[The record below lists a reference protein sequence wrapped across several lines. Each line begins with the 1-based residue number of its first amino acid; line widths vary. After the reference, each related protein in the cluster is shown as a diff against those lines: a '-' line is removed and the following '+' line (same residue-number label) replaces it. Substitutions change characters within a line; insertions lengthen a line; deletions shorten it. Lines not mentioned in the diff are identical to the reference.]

1 MVRKPSPAAPADAGN
16 PKASAQ
22 GAKGTPV
29 TAAADTPPQKAGP
42 SDGTSGQA
50 AAAEK
55 TASSAPSG
63 EAGSAG
69 QQNAAPGSATCA
81 GTGTGTGSGTGS
93 GRGSSGGSDLLKEIL
108 EGFLKTSTLQSD
120 YQSLYRSLPTV
131 VGIAA
136 EILKKKEAGD
146 AALDEGMQA
155 VERVLTDA
163 RDKAEQLSNTMS
175 AQQADLEKLLN
186 DKASLT
192 ELLKASQQKKGEAF
206 QGMPQFGPGTA
217 ALADPK
223 VAYQLNTL
231 MGNIN
236 SMVAREVERQIAGL
250 RSQANAAPQHN
261 RPKL

>member
-1 MVRKPSPAAPADAGN
+1 MVRKPSPAASAGADD
-16 PKASAQ
+16 PKASTQ
-22 GAKGTPV
+22 GAKGTQG
-29 TAAADTPPQKAGP
+29 TAAADTSTQETAPSSGADGQFSSSQQGP
-42 SDGTSGQA
+42 SNA
-50 AAAEK
+50 A
-55 TASSAPSG
+55 SG
-63 EAGSAG
+63 EAGSTG
-69 QQNAAPGSATCA
+69 QQNAAPGSAT
-81 GTGTGTGSGTGS
+81 GTGTGSG
-93 GRGSSGGSDLLKEIL
+93 RRSSGGSDLLKEIL
-108 EGFLKTSTLQSD
+108 ESFLKTSTLQSD

-175 AQQADLEKLLN
+175 AQQAALEKLLN

-192 ELLKASQQKKGEAF
+192 ELLKASQQKKGELF
-206 QGMPQFGPGTA
+206 QGVPHFGPGAA

-250 RSQANAAPQHN
+250 RSQANAGQQQN
-261 RPKL
+261 RQKS

>member
-1 MVRKPSPAAPADAGN
+1 M
-16 PKASAQ
+16 
-22 GAKGTPV
+22 
-29 TAAADTPPQKAGP
+29 
-42 SDGTSGQA
+42 
-50 AAAEK
+50 
-55 TASSAPSG
+55 
-63 EAGSAG
+63 
-69 QQNAAPGSATCA
+69 
-81 GTGTGTGSGTGS
+81 
-93 GRGSSGGSDLLKEIL
+93 
-108 EGFLKTSTLQSD
+108 QSD

-155 VERVLTDA
+155 VARVLSDA

-175 AQQADLEKLLN
+175 AQQAALEKLLN

-192 ELLKASQQKKGEAF
+192 ELLKASQQKKVEAF
-206 QGMPQFGPGTA
+206 QGVPHFGPGAA

-250 RSQANAAPQHN
+250 RSQANAGQQQN
-261 RPKL
+261 RPKS

>member
-1 MVRKPSPAAPADAGN
+1 MVRKPSPAAPADAGD
-16 PKASAQ
+16 PTASAQ
-22 GAKGTPV
+22 GAKGAPA

-42 SDGTSGQA
+42 SDGTSGHA

-69 QQNAAPGSATCA
+69 QQNAAPGSAT
-81 GTGTGTGSGTGS
+81 GTGTGTGSGNGS

-131 VGIAA
+131 IGIAA

-250 RSQANAAPQHN
+250 RSHANAAPQHN
-261 RPKL
+261 RPKS

>member
-1 MVRKPSPAAPADAGN
+1 MVRKPSPAAPADAGD
-16 PKASAQ
+16 PTASAQ
-22 GAKGTPV
+22 GAKGAPA

-42 SDGTSGQA
+42 SDRTSGQA
-50 AAAEK
+50 AAAVQ

-69 QQNAAPGSATCA
+69 QQNAAPGSATGADTGA
-81 GTGTGTGSGTGS
+81 GSGS

-261 RPKL
+261 RPKS

>member
-1 MVRKPSPAAPADAGN
+1 MVRKPSPAAPAGAGDS
-16 PKASAQ
+16 KASTQ
-22 GAKGTPV
+22 GAKGTQGA
-29 TAAADTPPQKAGP
+29 AAADTPPQKTGR

-50 AAAEK
+50 ADAEQ
-55 TASSAPSG
+55 TASSAASG
-63 EAGSAG
+63 EAGSTG
-69 QQNAAPGSATCA
+69 QQNAASGSAT
-81 GTGTGTGSGTGS
+81 GIGSGS
-93 GRGSSGGSDLLKEIL
+93 GRGSGGGADLLKDIL
-108 EGFLKTSTLQSD
+108 ESFLKTSTLQSD

-175 AQQADLEKLLN
+175 AQQASLEKLLN
-186 DKASLT
+186 DKATLT

-206 QGMPQFGPGTA
+206 QGMPQFGPGAA

-250 RSQANAAPQHN
+250 RSQANAGQQQN
-261 RPKL
+261 RPKT

>member
-1 MVRKPSPAAPADAGN
+1 MVRKPSPAAPAGAGD
-16 PKASAQ
+16 PKASTQ
-22 GAKGTPV
+22 GAKGAPA
-29 TAAADTPPQKAGP
+29 TAAADTLTQETAP
-42 SDGTSGQA
+42 SSGADGQD
-50 AAAEK
+50 
-55 TASSAPSG
+55 SSSQHAPLKAPSG
-63 EAGSAG
+63 EPGSAR
-69 QQNAAPGSATCA
+69 QQNDAPGSA
-81 GTGTGTGSGTGS
+81 TGTGTGSG
-93 GRGSSGGSDLLKEIL
+93 RRSSGGSDLLKEIL
-108 EGFLKTSTLQSD
+108 ESFLKTSTLQSD

-163 RDKAEQLSNTMS
+163 RDKAEQLSKTMS
-175 AQQADLEKLLN
+175 AQQAALEKLLN

-206 QGMPQFGPGTA
+206 QGVPHFGPGAA

-250 RSQANAAPQHN
+250 RSQANAGQQQN
-261 RPKL
+261 RPKS

>member
-1 MVRKPSPAAPADAGN
+1 MVRKPSPAAPAGAGD

-22 GAKGTPV
+22 GAKGTQEA
-29 TAAADTPPQKAGP
+29 AAADTPTQKTGP
-42 SDGTSGQA
+42 ADGTSGQA
-50 AAAEK
+50 ADAEQ
-55 TASSAPSG
+55 TASNAASG
-63 EAGSAG
+63 EAGSTG
-69 QQNAAPGSATCA
+69 QQNAAPGSAT
-81 GTGTGTGSGTGS
+81 GTGTGSG
-93 GRGSSGGSDLLKEIL
+93 RRSSGGSDLLKEIL
-108 EGFLKTSTLQSD
+108 ESFLKTSTLQSD

-175 AQQADLEKLLN
+175 AQQAALEKLLN

-206 QGMPQFGPGTA
+206 QGVPQFGPGAA

-250 RSQANAAPQHN
+250 RSQANAGQQQN
-261 RPKL
+261 RPKP

>member
-1 MVRKPSPAAPADAGN
+1 MVRKPSPAAPAGAGD

-22 GAKGTPV
+22 GVIGAPA
-29 TAAADTPPQKAGP
+29 TAAADTPTRETSP
-42 SDGTSGQA
+42 SSGADGQTTGTQQ
-50 AAAEK
+50 
-55 TASSAPSG
+55 APSNAASD
-63 EAGSAG
+63 EAGSTG
-69 QQNAAPGSATCA
+69 QQNAASGSAT
-81 GTGTGTGSGTGS
+81 GTGS
-93 GRGSSGGSDLLKEIL
+93 GRGSSGGADLLKEIL
-108 EGFLKTSTLQSD
+108 ESFLKTSTLQSD

-146 AALDEGMQA
+146 SALDEGMQA
-155 VERVLTDA
+155 VERVLSDA

-175 AQQADLEKLLN
+175 AQQAALEKLLN

-206 QGMPQFGPGTA
+206 QGMPQFGPGAA

-236 SMVAREVERQIAGL
+236 SMVAREVERRIAGL
-250 RSQANAAPQHN
+250 RSQANAGQQQN
-261 RPKL
+261 RPKT

>member
-1 MVRKPSPAAPADAGN
+1 MVRKPSPADPAGAGD

-22 GAKGTPV
+22 SNKGTQGTV
-29 TAAADTPPQKAGP
+29 EADTSTQKTAR
-42 SDGTSGQA
+42 SSGTDGQA
-50 AAAEK
+50 TGTQQVPSNAASGG
-55 TASSAPSG
+55 ASG
-63 EAGSAG
+63 DG
-69 QQNAAPGSATCA
+69 QQNAASGSAT
-81 GTGTGTGSGTGS
+81 GIGSGT

-108 EGFLKTSTLQSD
+108 ESFLKTSTLQSD
-120 YQSLYRSLPTV
+120 YQSLYRSLPAV

-146 AALDEGMQA
+146 AALNEGMQA
-155 VERVLTDA
+155 VERVLSDA

-175 AQQADLEKLLN
+175 AQQAALEKLLN

-206 QGMPQFGPGTA
+206 QGMPQFGPGAA

-236 SMVAREVERQIAGL
+236 SMVAREVERQIARL
-250 RSQANAAPQHN
+250 RSQANAGQQQN
-261 RPKL
+261 RPKS